1 MRTKVQKI
9 KVSSK
14 IEICNFYILTTSS
27 TTKEIEL
34 FFFVD
39 KSKDLNFHMHVSIIN
54 IMGIIDRVLSNHM
67 WAAVHSFS
75 NKRGKKNKSEKEED
89 K

>member
-1 MRTKVQKI
+1 MKSV
-9 KVSSK
+9 
-14 IEICNFYILTTSS
+14 NFYILTTSS
-27 TTKEIEL
+27 TTKEIEI
-34 FFFVD
+34 FFLD

-54 IMGIIDRVLSNHM
+54 NMGIIDRVLSNHM

>member
-1 MRTKVQKI
+1 M
-9 KVSSK
+9 
-14 IEICNFYILTTSS
+14 
-27 TTKEIEL
+27 
-34 FFFVD
+34 D

-54 IMGIIDRVLSNHM
+54 NMGIIDRVLSNHM

>member
-1 MRTKVQKI
+1 MKSV
-9 KVSSK
+9 
-14 IEICNFYILTTSS
+14 NFYILTTSY
-27 TTKEIEL
+27 TTKEIEHL
-34 FFFVD
+34 FWINQ
-39 KSKDLNFHMHVSIIN
+39 NFHMHVSIIN
-54 IMGIIDRVLSNHM
+54 NMGIIDRVLSNHM